1 MDRSWMQLQNRLCNE
16 YVEGVRTFIQ
26 AAKQHLRVDNKTRCP
41 YLIMVE
47 QHLIRYG
54 FSSSYNRWI
63 HHGDEVE
70 GVSHAQPDMCSDSN
84 GCAIN
89 DNYVDDEINDAIN
102 DMHGPRNKEVNSN
115 ESIGHEI
122 GRNGKNIDYLFSEA
136 HRELYPVV
144 LTISHLTC
152 CSNYYLMLFDGANI
166 PKSHYDAK
174 KMLRDFG
181 LGYDSIHACKYD
193 CALFWKEN
201 EIYKNGKIPQK
212 VLRHFPLKPRLQRLF
227 MSRYT
232 SADMRWHKEK
242 RFHEDGV
249 LRHPAD
255 SEVWKDFDNQYPW
268 FAQDARNVRLGLA
281 TDGFNPFGTMSNNYS
296 MWPVVLVPYNMPPW
310 KCMKESFFMM
320 SLLIPGPHAPGKDI
334 DIYLRPLVDELKEL
348 WHDGVHTFDMSSG
361 DYFRMHACL
370 LWTIHDFPAYGNLSG
385 WSTKGYKACP
395 TCNEDTS
402 SQGIRSKICYMGHRR
417 FLPLNHSW
425 RRSRQHDG
433 KPEHR
438 PPPKTLSGEDILQ
451 QLSHVYNSRP
461 GKHINNKDKKRKRG
475 LEELN
480 WTRKSIFFEL
490 EYWSKLKMRHNID
503 VMHVEKNVCDNV
515 VNTLLN
521 IVGKTKDTEKARL
534 DLADMKIRN
543 ELHLQLK
550 GNKLLKPHACYTL
563 TFEER
568 KEFCKFLKSVKNVNI
583 SDGKILGLKSHDC
596 HVLLQR
602 LLPVGI
608 RPYLNKDICTALV
621 ELSGFF
627 QKLCAKTLY
636 VADLERLEEGIVIIL
651 CKLERIFP
659 PAFFDIMI
667 HLAVHLPR
675 EAKLVGPV
683 SYRWMYPFER
693 NEDNREEQ
701 ASGHLSIFSQ
711 QARPIGGRQLQLSK
725 EELEKAHC
733 EHLDELRRISASNL
747 ELEQEKYFPNHEE
760 LYSLACGPDAR
771 IHTYTGCIH
780 DGENVN
786 FMEKI
791 QQDPHFTI
799 INISSTWYEND
810 PFVLATRAH
819 QVFYLDDYKMAK
831 IGKLCK
837 RFNIDTCGI
846 FWRWTDIEVDAN
858 FDETNKYDAYQEN
871 ESCDI
876 EWSFEL
882 DDQLERFDRIN
893 VNPEVI
899 NNNILCMGDRNDDG
913 DDDFICD
920 DIIEEDIIVDNDN
933 IVEEWLSSESESD

>member
-1 MDRSWMQLQNRLCNE
+1 MQLQNRLCNE

-41 YLIMVE
+41 CRQCLNVRFQDLIIVE

-122 GRNGKNIDYLFSEA
+122 GKNGKNIDYLFSEA
-136 HRELYPVV
+136 HRELYPGCTKFSALSFLVKLMHIKV
-144 LTISHLTC
+144 LNRW
-152 CSNYYLMLFDGANI
+152 SNKSFGMLLELLLDAFPDGANI

-181 LGYDSIHACKYD
+181 LGYDSIHACKND

-201 EIYKNGKIPQK
+201 ETFHNCPVCNESRYKNGKIPQK

-296 MWPVVLVPYNMPPW
+296 MWPVILVPYNMPPW

-334 DIYLRPLVDELKEL
+334 DIYLCPLVDELKEL

-461 GKHINNKDKKRKRG
+461 GKHINNKDKKKKRG
-475 LEELN
+475 PEELN
-480 WTRKSIFFEL
+480 WMRKSIFF
-490 EYWSKLKMRHNID
+490 
-503 VMHVEKNVCDNV
+503 
-515 VNTLLN
+515 
-521 IVGKTKDTEKARL
+521 
-534 DLADMKIRN
+534 
-543 ELHLQLK
+543 
-550 GNKLLKPHACYTL
+550 
-563 TFEER
+563 
-568 KEFCKFLKSVKNVNI
+568 
-583 SDGKILGLKSHDC
+583 
-596 HVLLQR
+596 
-602 LLPVGI
+602 
-608 RPYLNKDICTALV
+608 
-621 ELSGFF
+621 
-627 QKLCAKTLY
+627 
-636 VADLERLEEGIVIIL
+636 
-651 CKLERIFP
+651 
-659 PAFFDIMI
+659 
-667 HLAVHLPR
+667 
-675 EAKLVGPV
+675 
-683 SYRWMYPFER
+683 
-693 NEDNREEQ
+693 
-701 ASGHLSIFSQ
+701 
-711 QARPIGGRQLQLSK
+711 
-725 EELEKAHC
+725 
-733 EHLDELRRISASNL
+733 
-747 ELEQEKYFPNHEE
+747 
-760 LYSLACGPDAR
+760 
-771 IHTYTGCIH
+771 
-780 DGENVN
+780 
-786 FMEKI
+786 
-791 QQDPHFTI
+791 
-799 INISSTWYEND
+799 
-810 PFVLATRAH
+810 
-819 QVFYLDDYKMAK
+819 
-831 IGKLCK
+831 
-837 RFNIDTCGI
+837 
-846 FWRWTDIEVDAN
+846 
-858 FDETNKYDAYQEN
+858 
-871 ESCDI
+871 
-876 EWSFEL
+876 
-882 DDQLERFDRIN
+882 
-893 VNPEVI
+893 
-899 NNNILCMGDRNDDG
+899 
-913 DDDFICD
+913 
-920 DIIEEDIIVDNDN
+920 
-933 IVEEWLSSESESD
+933 

>member
-1 MDRSWMQLQNRLCNE
+1 
-16 YVEGVRTFIQ
+16 
-26 AAKQHLRVDNKTRCP
+26 
-41 YLIMVE
+41 
-47 QHLIRYG
+47 
-54 FSSSYNRWI
+54 
-63 HHGDEVE
+63 
-70 GVSHAQPDMCSDSN
+70 MCSDSN

-89 DNYVDDEINDAIN
+89 NNYVDDEINDAIN

-136 HRELYPVV
+136 HRELYPGCTKFSALSFLVKLMHIKV
-144 LTISHLTC
+144 LNRW
-152 CSNYYLMLFDGANI
+152 SNKSFDMLLELLLDVFPDGANI

-174 KMLRDFG
+174 KMLQDFG

-201 EIYKNGKIPQK
+201 ETFHNCP
-212 VLRHFPLKPRLQRLF
+212 
-227 MSRYT
+227 
-232 SADMRWHKEK
+232 EK

-249 LRHPAD
+249 LRHPED

-281 TDGFNPFGTMSNNYS
+281 TDVCGI
-296 MWPVVLVPYNMPPW
+296 VLVPYNMPPW

-385 WSTKGYKACP
+385 WSTKG
-395 TCNEDTS
+395 
-402 SQGIRSKICYMGHRR
+402 
-417 FLPLNHSW
+417 W

-433 KPEHR
+433 KLNIDYHL
-438 PPPKTLSGEDILQ
+438 KHYLGEDILQ

-461 GKHINNKDKKRKRG
+461 ESSFG
-475 LEELN
+475 L
-480 WTRKSIFFEL
+480 
-490 EYWSKLKMRHNID
+490 
-503 VMHVEKNVCDNV
+503 
-515 VNTLLN
+515 
-521 IVGKTKDTEKARL
+521 G
-534 DLADMKIRN
+534 DMKIRN

-563 TFEER
+563 TFK
-568 KEFCKFLKSVKNVNI
+568 KEKNFV
-583 SDGKILGLKSHDC
+583 
-596 HVLLQR
+596 
-602 LLPVGI
+602 
-608 RPYLNKDICTALV
+608 T
-621 ELSGFF
+621 
-627 QKLCAKTLY
+627 
-636 VADLERLEEGIVIIL
+636 
-651 CKLERIFP
+651 
-659 PAFFDIMI
+659 
-667 HLAVHLPR
+667 VHLPR
-675 EAKLVGPV
+675 EAKLAGPV
-683 SYRWMYPFER
+683 SYRWMYPFERNLGTLKKYVRNKARPEGSIAEAYTVNEALTFCSMYLHGIETCFTRDER

-711 QARPIGGRQLQLSK
+711 QARPIGGRQLQQLSK
-725 EELEKAHC
+725 EELEKAHW
-733 EHLDELRRISASNL
+733 
-747 ELEQEKYFPNHEE
+747 Y
-760 LYSLACGPDAR
+760 
-771 IHTYTGCIH
+771 
-780 DGENVN
+780 V
-786 FMEKI
+786 
-791 QQDPHFTI
+791 
-799 INISSTWYEND
+799 INNSTQ
-810 PFVLATRAH
+810 AH
-819 QVFYLDDYKMAK
+819 QVFYLDDYKNGQNWK
-831 IGKLCK
+831 VVQKVQHRHLWDILEVDS
-837 RFNIDTCGI
+837 N
-846 FWRWTDIEVDAN
+846 IEVDAN
-858 FDETNKYDAYQEN
+858 FDETNKDDAYQEN

>member
-41 YLIMVE
+41 CRQCLNVRFQDLIIVE

-70 GVSHAQPDMCSDSN
+70 GVSHVQPDMCSDSN
-84 GCAIN
+84 GCTIN

-136 HRELYPVV
+136 HREL
-144 LTISHLTC
+144 S
-152 CSNYYLMLFDGANI
+152 SNKSFNMLLKLLLDAFPNGANI

-181 LGYDSIHACKYD
+181 LGYVSIHACKYD

-201 EIYKNGKIPQK
+201 ETFHNCPCNEPRYKNGKIPQK

-320 SLLIPGPHAPGKDI
+320 SLLIPGPHAPD
-334 DIYLRPLVDELKEL
+334 DLKEL

-361 DYFRMHACL
+361 DYFRMYACL
-370 LWTIHDFPAYGNLSG
+370 LWTIHDFPLMETCAVGAQ
-385 WSTKGYKACP
+385 KGIRH
-395 TCNEDTS
+395 
-402 SQGIRSKICYMGHRR
+402 GIRSKICYMGHRR

-433 KPEHR
+433 KLEHR

-461 GKHINNKDKKRKRG
+461 
-475 LEELN
+475 
-480 WTRKSIFFEL
+480 
-490 EYWSKLKMRHNID
+490 
-503 VMHVEKNVCDNV
+503 
-515 VNTLLN
+515 
-521 IVGKTKDTEKARL
+521 ARL

-568 KEFCKFLKSVKNVNI
+568 KEFCKFLKSVKFPDGYAANISRNVNI

-596 HVLLQR
+596 HVLLQQ

-608 RPYLNKDICTALV
+608 RPYLNKDICVALV

-627 QKLCAKTLY
+627 QKLCPKTLY
-636 VADLERLEEGIVIIL
+636 VANLERLEEGIRCIYLVRLSLLDQNLGTLKKYVTNKARPEGSI
-651 CKLERIFP
+651 
-659 PAFFDIMI
+659 A
-667 HLAVHLPR
+667 
-675 EAKLVGPV
+675 EAYTVNEALTFC
-683 SYRWMYPFER
+683 SMYLHGIETCFTRDER
-693 NEDNREEQ
+693 NEDNLEEQ
-701 ASGHLSIFSQ
+701 AT
-711 QARPIGGRQLQLSK
+711 RPIGGRQLQQLSK
-725 EELEKAHC
+725 EELEKAHW
-733 EHLDELRRISASNL
+733 
-747 ELEQEKYFPNHEE
+747 Y
-760 LYSLACGPDAR
+760 
-771 IHTYTGCIH
+771 
-780 DGENVN
+780 V
-786 FMEKI
+786 
-791 QQDPHFTI
+791 
-799 INISSTWYEND
+799 INNSTQ
-810 PFVLATRAH
+810 TH
-819 QVFYLDDYKMAK
+819 QVFYLDDYKNGQNWK
-831 IGKLCK
+831 VVQKVQHRHLWDILEVDS
-837 RFNIDTCGI
+837 N
-846 FWRWTDIEVDAN
+846 IEVDAN
-858 FDETNKYDAYQEN
+858 FDETNKDDAYQEN

-882 DDQLERFDRIN
+882 DDQLERFDHIN
-893 VNPEVI
+893 VNLEVI
-899 NNNILCMGDRNDDG
+899 NNNILCMGDRDDDG

-920 DIIEEDIIVDNDN
+920 DIIEEEDIIVDNDN